1 MNRAA
6 VVLENAKNEIMQAW
20 VQKVRA
26 ELPAPNKT
34 TDPVLR
40 DHLPLLLDDIIQIMK
55 KYENFRFDSEMESF
69 DEMLDSSTGH
79 GRHRSSSSGY
89 DVAQVLK
96 EYIILHRILTQ
107 ELRSKNVYNAE
118 VGDLLKYVIENS
130 MLYAVVAFNGSLQK
144 IRQKLLGVLAHDI
157 RNPAAVAY
165 SSIGMLEQEDSK
177 ERFEKIRGMSKK
189 SIKRAIDLLENL
201 LETVSVEA
209 GEGLTL
215 HFSERDLLEYIR
227 SLYGEAT
234 EIYSNQ
240 IILKCGKDSIN
251 GVFDGAMIRRVLEN
265 IINNAVKYGERDTPV
280 TIAVED
286 TPEKVAISVHNHGNP
301 IPEQEQQEIFEF
313 LNTANGKSLRNMKS
327 WGMGLSLVKAVAKAH
342 GGSLELE
349 SNQENGTTFTLILDK
364 YENKP
369 GKLKSA
375 LNFTAENQWSK
386 EMES

>member
-6 VVLENAKNEIMQAW
+6 AVLENAKNDIIKLW
-20 VQKVRA
+20 VQKVRSD
-26 ELPAPNKT
+26 LPAPNET
-34 TDPVLR
+34 IDPVLR
-40 DHLPLLLDDIIQIMK
+40 DHMPLMLDDIIRIMK
-55 KYENFRFDSEMESF
+55 NYENFRFDSEKESF
-69 DEMLDSSTGH
+69 DEMLDSSMGH

-96 EYIILHRILTQ
+96 EYIILHRILTH
-107 ELRSKNVYNAE
+107 ELRSKNEYNTE

-157 RNPAAVAY
+157 RNPASIAY

-177 ERFEKIRGMSKK
+177 ERFEKIRDMSKN

-215 HFSERDLLEYIR
+215 HFSERDLLVYIR
-227 SLYGEAT
+227 SLYGEAS

-240 IILKCGKDSIN
+240 IILECGKDSIY
-251 GVFDGAMIRRVLEN
+251 GIFDSAMIRRVLEN
-265 IINNAVKYGERDTPV
+265 IINNAAKYGESGGPI

-286 TPEKVAISVHNHGNP
+286 SPDKVAISVHNHGNP

-313 LNTANGKSLRNMKS
+313 LNTANGKGPRNLKS

-342 GGSLELE
+342 GGSLELQ
-349 SNQENGTTFTLILDK
+349 SNQEKGTTFTIILDK
-364 YENKP
+364 YANEP

-375 LNFTAENQWSK
+375 LNLTAGNL
-386 EMES
+386 